1 MLISV
6 GVVYRSTGRP
16 LILVTLPDG
25 WHNSLLSQSM
35 FIADGLLRMIL
46 VIFDMYVYMYMW
58 PIISFFHI
66 EIYIYVYAF
75 MYGPH

>member
-35 FIADGLLRMIL
+35 FIADGLLRMTL
-46 VIFDMYVYMYMW
+46 VIFDMYVW

-66 EIYIYVYAF
+66 EIYIIYVYAF